1 MNVYVFLGL
10 LLLAYAFCA
19 LVLFVSGLIVKSR
32 ALKIVGGIALA
43 PVVAAVL
50 LLVIAVGMGER
61 RSKDPAWVFEQ
72 EFLTPPPR
80 EVTGLRGHATEMNN
94 GGFAYLSFSAPPE
107 VIDSL
112 ISDWMVAA
120 SPSDL
125 ARRDRPPIWWHPPE
139 VPPAKFYRAKYLRK
153 MCDGCGS
160 DEVLYYDPVTHV
172 AYFGRF

>member
-1 MNVYVFLGL
+1 MGIYMLFGGILF
-10 LLLAYAFCA
+10 LAYAFCA
-19 LVLFVSGLIVKSR
+19 SVLLILGLI
-32 ALKIVGGIALA
+32 LKTRWIKIAGGIALA
-43 PVVAAVL
+43 PVVAVVL
-50 LLVIAVGMGER
+50 LLVIAVGMGNR

-72 EFLTPPPR
+72 EFRTAPPR

-112 ISDWMVAA
+112 ISDWMVPA

-125 ARRDRPPIWWHPPE
+125 PRYHPIWWAPPA
-139 VPPAKFYRAKYLRK
+139 VPPAKFYRARYLRT

-160 DEVLYYDPVTHV
+160 SEVLYYDPATHL

>member
-1 MNVYVFLGL
+1 
-10 LLLAYAFCA
+10 
-19 LVLFVSGLIVKSR
+19 
-32 ALKIVGGIALA
+32 
-43 PVVAAVL
+43 VAALL

-94 GGFAYLSFSAPPE
+94 GRFAYLRFSAPPE

-112 ISDWMVAA
+112 ISDWMAPA

-125 ARRDRPPIWWHPPE
+125 SRTDHPP
-139 VPPAKFYRAKYLRK
+139 
-153 MCDGCGS
+153 
-160 DEVLYYDPVTHV
+160 DPVGSPDGSTSQVLPRHASQEDV
-172 AYFGRF
+172 RRMR

>member
-1 MNVYVFLGL
+1 MNLYVFLGL
-10 LLLAYAFCA
+10 LPLAYAFCA
-19 LVLFVSGLIVKSR
+19 FVLFISGFIVKSR
-32 ALKIVGGIALA
+32 GLKIVGGIALA
-43 PVVAAVL
+43 PVVAALL

-94 GGFAYLSFSAPPE
+94 GRFAYLRFSAPPE

-112 ISDWMVAA
+112 ISDWMAPA

-125 ARRDRPPIWWHPPE
+125 SRTDHPPIRWAPPT
-139 VPPAKFYRAKYLRK
+139 VPPARFYRATHLRK

-160 DEVLYYDPVTHV
+160 DEVLCCDPATHV